1 MAALAYEPLP
11 PEVLDPILHLAGQL
25 ITVTG
30 YLAVAAILVVSIR
43 AWLRYESG
51 AAAVDLWKEVL
62 VILLCAAVAVQTFD
76 IANWA
81 H

>member
-1 MAALAYEPLP
+1 MATLASEPLP

-62 VILLCAAVAVQTFD
+62 VILLCAAVAGQTFD

>member
-1 MAALAYEPLP
+1 MAAFSAQPLP

-30 YLAVAAILVVSIR
+30 YLAVAAILVVGIR

-51 AAAVDLWKEVL
+51 ATAVDLWKEVL